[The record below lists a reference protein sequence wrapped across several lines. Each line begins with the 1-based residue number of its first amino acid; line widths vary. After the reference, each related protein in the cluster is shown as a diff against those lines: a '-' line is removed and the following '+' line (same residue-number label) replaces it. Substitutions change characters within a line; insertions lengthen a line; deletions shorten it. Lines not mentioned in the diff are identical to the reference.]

1 MSTQNR
7 VVWNEGLFIKPQH
20 FQQESRHFDYLLS
33 QSMAA
38 VNEYLFGFSVLEINR
53 EFLNFGKIGLLRAAG
68 MMADGA
74 LFDIPTETP
83 EPVPL
88 TIDNPAMVGQ
98 RVYLAIPL
106 RSTGTVEM
114 QWPDRDNVSRYA
126 VEQSE
131 VKDLHSEE
139 GDHAPVHIAK
149 LNTRLMLESEDRSA
163 YVCLA
168 LTRITELR
176 ADNSVLIDED
186 FYPTSLSLNSIP
198 PLSRFLNE
206 VSGLMRERAKVLAER
221 VGSPNQSGVAD
232 VSDFMFLQSLNRMQP
247 YFRHLSRVKHLHPE
261 TLYGVFTTACGDLV
275 TFVDDSRLPEE
286 YPAYDHKDPRPSFL
300 PLIEVLRRTLS
311 QLMQAKAVSI
321 PIHKEQYGTWAA
333 PVHDREL
340 LDTANFILAV
350 RSTTEVEKLREL
362 FSQQAKV
369 GSIEQITE
377 LINLQL
383 PGIPLI
389 PLPVAPRNL
398 PYHAGFSYFQLD
410 RDNSAWNTMMRDT
423 AGFGFHITG
432 SLPELEF
439 ELWAVRSS

>member
-1 MSTQNR
+1 MSINNK
-7 VVWNEGLFIKPQH
+7 VVWSEGLFIKPQH
-20 FQQESRHFDYLLS
+20 FQQESRHFDTLIS
-33 QSMAA
+33 QSMAS
-38 VNEYLFGFSVLEINR
+38 VSEFLFGFSTLEINR
-53 EFLNFGKIGLLRAAG
+53 EFLNFGKLGLLHASG

-74 LFDIPTETP
+74 IFDIPNETP

-88 TIDNPAMVGQ
+88 TIDHPEQVGQ

-106 RSTGTVEM
+106 RSIGLVEM
-114 QWPDRDNVSRYA
+114 QWPHRDNVSRYT
-126 VEQSE
+126 VEKSE
-131 VKDLHSEE
+131 VKDLHSED
-139 GDHAPVHIAK
+139 GDLSPVHIAR
-149 LNTRLMLESEDRSA
+149 LNAKLMLESEDRSA
-163 YVCLA
+163 FVCLA
-168 LTRITELR
+168 ITRITELR
-176 ADNSVLIDED
+176 ADNSILIDED
-186 FYPTSLSLNSIP
+186 FYPTSLSLNAIP
-198 PLSRFLNE
+198 PLSRFLSE
-206 VSGLMRERAKVLAER
+206 VAGLMRERAKILASR
-221 VGSPNQSGVAD
+221 VGSPSQSGVAD

-247 YFRHLSRVKHLHPE
+247 YFKHLSRVQHLHPE
-261 TLYGVFTTACGDLV
+261 TLFGIFSSACGDLV

-286 YPAYDHKDPRPSFL
+286 YPAYNHNDPRPSFL

-311 QLMQAKAVSI
+311 QLMQAKAESI

-333 PVHDREL
+333 PVHDRDL
-340 LDTANFILAV
+340 LETADFILAV

-410 RDNSAWNTMMRDT
+410 RNNPAWDTMMRET

-439 ELWAVRSS
+439 ELWAIRAG

>member
-7 VVWNEGLFIKPQH
+7 IVWNEGLFIKPQH
-20 FQQESRHFDYLLS
+20 FQQESRHFDYMLS

-38 VNEYLFGFSVLEINR
+38 VSEYLFGFSTLEINR
-53 EFLNFGKIGLLRAAG
+53 EFLNFGKLGLLRAAG

-88 TIDNPAMVGQ
+88 TIDDPAMVGQ
-98 RVYLAIPL
+98 TVYLAIPL
-106 RSTGTVEM
+106 RSIGTVEM
-114 QWPDRDNVSRYA
+114 QWPHRDNLSRYK
-126 VEQSE
+126 VEPSE

-139 GDHAPVHIAK
+139 GDHTSIHIAR
-149 LNTRLMLESEDRSA
+149 LNAKLMLESEDRSA
-163 YVCLA
+163 YVSLA
-168 LTRITELR
+168 VTRITELR
-176 ADNSVLIDED
+176 ADNSILIDEE
-186 FYPTSLSLNSIP
+186 FYPTSLSLNAIP
-198 PLSRFLNE
+198 PLSRFLTE
-206 VSGLMRERAKVLAER
+206 ISGLMRERAKMLADR
-221 VGSPNQSGVAD
+221 VGSPTQSGVAD

-247 YFRHLSRVKHLHPE
+247 YFRHLSRVQHLHPE
-261 TLYGVFTTACGDLV
+261 TLYGIFTSACGDLV
-275 TFVDDSRLPEE
+275 TFVDDTRLPEE
-286 YPAYDHKDPRPSFL
+286 YPAYNHHDPRPSFL
-300 PLIEVLRRTLS
+300 PLIEVLRRSLS

-333 PVHDREL
+333 PIHDREL
-340 LDTANFILAV
+340 LETSNFILAV
-350 RSTTEVEKLREL
+350 RSTTEIDQLREM

-389 PLPVAPRNL
+389 SLPVAPRNL
-398 PYHAGFSYFQLD
+398 PYHAGFAYFQLD
-410 RDNSAWNTMMRDT
+410 RENAAWDTMMKET

-439 ELWAVRSS
+439 ELWAVRK

>member
-1 MSTQNR
+1 MSTQNKI
-7 VVWNEGLFIKPQH
+7 VWNEGLFIKPQH
-20 FQQESRHFDYLLS
+20 FQQESRHFDYMLS

-38 VNEYLFGFSVLEINR
+38 VSEYLFGFSTLEINR
-53 EFLNFGKIGLLRAAG
+53 EFLNFGKLGLLRAAG

-88 TIDNPAMVGQ
+88 TIDDPAMVGQ
-98 RVYLAIPL
+98 TVYLAIPL
-106 RSTGTVEM
+106 RSVGTAEM
-114 QWPDRDNVSRYA
+114 QWPHKDNFSRYK
-126 VEQSE
+126 VEPAD
-131 VKDLHSEE
+131 VKDLHSAE
-139 GDHAPVHIAK
+139 GDHTSVHIAR
-149 LNTRLMLESEDRSA
+149 LNAKLMLESEDRSA

-168 LTRITELR
+168 VTRITELR
-176 ADNSVLIDED
+176 ADNSILIDEE
-186 FYPTSLSLNSIP
+186 FYPTSLSLNAIP
-198 PLSRFLNE
+198 PLSRFLTE
-206 VSGLMRERAKVLAER
+206 VSGLMRERAKMLADR
-221 VGSPNQSGVAD
+221 VGSPSQSGVAD

-247 YFRHLSRVKHLHPE
+247 YFRHLSRVQHLHPE
-261 TLYGVFTTACGDLV
+261 TLYGVFTSACGDLV
-275 TFVDDSRLPEE
+275 TFVDDTRLPEE
-286 YPAYDHKDPRPSFL
+286 YPAYNHQDPRPSFL
-300 PLIEVLRRTLS
+300 PLIEVLRRALS

-333 PVHDREL
+333 PIHDREL
-340 LDTANFILAV
+340 LETSNFILAV
-350 RSTTEVEKLREL
+350 RSTTEIEQLREM

-389 PLPVAPRNL
+389 SLPVAPRNL
-398 PYHAGFSYFQLD
+398 PYHAGFAYFQLD
-410 RDNSAWNTMMRDT
+410 RDNAAWDTMMKET

-439 ELWAVRSS
+439 ELWAVRK